1 MTRYLKNMEKEITIE
16 NQVEE
21 IAIIAQFIEELGMS
35 LHLPSG
41 ITMSLNLAIEEAISN
56 IIHHGNPQNQKGEI
70 TLRTSVAP
78 GLLIAQIID
87 DGISFDPTK
96 SENEASENALSLEQQ
111 LTQGLGL
118 FLIRRTM
125 DKVEYHSTDNQN
137 ELILT
142 KNIEMDFKPE
152 ATLKTNLCKIEEVII
167 LTVEGRLD
175 TANTNEF
182 NALIQPLLNVQN
194 PNIIINCE
202 GLLYISSSGL
212 RSLITL
218 QKSVKQHNGQLVLE
232 AMRAEIRKIFDMTGC
247 SGLFII
253 R

>member
-56 IIHHGNPQNQKGEI
+56 IIHHGYPQNQKGEI

-142 KNIEMDFKPE
+142 KNIEMDFKP
-152 ATLKTNLCKIEEVII
+152 EVII

>member
-1 MTRYLKNMEKEITIE
+1 
-16 NQVEE
+16 
-21 IAIIAQFIEELGMS
+21 
-35 LHLPSG
+35 
-41 ITMSLNLAIEEAISN
+41 
-56 IIHHGNPQNQKGEI
+56 
-70 TLRTSVAP
+70 
-78 GLLIAQIID
+78 
-87 DGISFDPTK
+87 
-96 SENEASENALSLEQQ
+96 
-111 LTQGLGL
+111 
-118 FLIRRTM
+118 
-125 DKVEYHSTDNQN
+125 
-137 ELILT
+137 
-142 KNIEMDFKPE
+142 MDFKPE
-152 ATLKTNLCKIEEVII
+152 ATLKTNLCKIEEVTI

-232 AMRAEIRKIFDMTGC
+232 AMRPEIRKIFDMTGC
-247 SGLFII
+247 SGLFVI

>member
-1 MTRYLKNMEKEITIE
+1 
-16 NQVEE
+16 
-21 IAIIAQFIEELGMS
+21 
-35 LHLPSG
+35 
-41 ITMSLNLAIEEAISN
+41 
-56 IIHHGNPQNQKGEI
+56 
-70 TLRTSVAP
+70 
-78 GLLIAQIID
+78 
-87 DGISFDPTK
+87 
-96 SENEASENALSLEQQ
+96 
-111 LTQGLGL
+111 
-118 FLIRRTM
+118 M
-125 DKVEYHSTDNQN
+125 DKVEYHSTDSQN

-142 KNIEMDFKPE
+142 KKIDMDFKPE

-182 NALIQPLLNVQN
+182 NALIQPLLSIQN

-218 QKSVKQHNGQLVLE
+218 QKSVKQHSGQLVLE
-232 AMRAEIRKIFDMTGC
+232 AMRPEIRKIFDMTGC